1 MSEWKCPYCDKPL
14 ASCSVACCGEVGH
27 AAPEDDADHSVCQH
41 GIGFDEDCDLCDE
54 TPDGWCPVCGGKDGD
69 HKSGCQDGSEIP

>member
-14 ASCSVACCGEVGH
+14 SDERTACCGEVGH
-27 AAPEDDADHSVCQH
+27 AAPEDDVDHSVCQH

-54 TPDGWCPVCGGKDGD
+54 AQP
-69 HKSGCQDGSEIP
+69 